1 MSKTR
6 RRARRQTLLVGLA
19 VTAAVVVVHALG
31 GWDWL
36 ELKTLDLRFL
46 YANSITASD
55 ALALIDI
62 DDESLTL
69 VRRWP
74 WPRDIQ
80 AGLIEIL
87 REAGLRRL
95 LYDIELSEPEFVRTV
110 EPPHADILAGP
121 EQLGV
126 AAGDLATAYPD
137 HELRLAIA
145 DAAPVYLAFH
155 YLSTPAGEPIPDSLP
170 FQGEVGGGSK
180 ASSGDSPDPPVV
192 PPGRGDGEEG
202 EPPGESR
209 LGRSLA
215 LPQRRVADSL
225 TVRVQRWFGEHPEVW
240 YAPPPAQFARVFSE
254 VAGGNPALYE
264 SAAQALRAALNMAAT
279 TCSSLVPAGAVEAIA
294 PAVPALAP
302 VYFLHARAA
311 ARCGFVVFEPDR
323 DGVMRRTPLL
333 VRYGDVVL
341 PQLAFAVAFDELRLG
356 RGDVQSRPGRMTC
369 RVPGRERPLTVQL
382 DRHGRALVPWVPQ
395 RGWHEQFGPHVPMGG
410 VWQVYDRRLKVRQNQ
425 ELIRDTLGDLLAAAP
440 TADDRDLPDAGPQFD
455 VEPWRAY
462 QNDLRRRLELDGE
475 LRLARYRDDGD
486 AARQIGEWIRQYDEL
501 LKEEEATVRALL
513 AQEHGPAT
521 TPADPPAADR
531 PRDAGFGGSA
541 LQGSPGVSPATRSTD
556 TLRRAF
562 AANDAYQ
569 REIDDLMAR
578 LRQRVAGKIGLIGY
592 TATALADMTPI
603 PTSPRAPGVI
613 AHANLLSGLLTGQTV
628 RWSPAW
634 LNVLLTVGAGLLATL
649 VSARW
654 RPRPA
659 ALLLLAG
666 VVAYAAMAGWLA
678 FYVWIVWIALVPVLA
693 AVTLGF
699 FAILLFRYVF
709 LERESRQIA
718 TALSQYTSATLAR
731 QMAENAELCRRA
743 EVREVTAMFTDLA
756 GFTTL
761 SERIG
766 ATRTQHV
773 LNVVLGRLSEVVL
786 HHEGMINK
794 FIGDGVFAFW
804 NPVIYPQADHARRA
818 CAAALD
824 IQEALRQLVAE
835 QWQAGGDEAFS
846 GLWLRIGLATGN
858 AVVGPCGSEQKYDY
872 TCIGDS
878 VNVASRLESAN
889 KFYGTRI
896 LVSGATCDQAGAGFV
911 VRPLGGVQ
919 VKGKTQAVPI
929 YELLGRV
936 GEIEE
941 AALRY
946 AERFGA
952 AVAAFQQRRW
962 ETALA
967 GFEACTTDR
976 PDDSAA
982 LHYLAATRG
991 YLATPPAEDWTGALE
1006 LTEK

>member
-6 RRARRQTLLVGLA
+6 RRAQRQTLLVGLA
-19 VTAAVVVVHALG
+19 VTAAVAVVYALG
-31 GWDWL
+31 GLDWL
-36 ELKTLDLRFL
+36 ELKTLNLRFL
-46 YANSITASD
+46 YANSITESD

-62 DDESLTL
+62 DDESLVL

-80 AGLIEIL
+80 AGLIAIL
-87 REAGLRRL
+87 HEAGLRRL

-110 EPPHADILAGP
+110 QPPHADILTGP
-121 EQLGV
+121 EQLG
-126 AAGDLATAYPD
+126 AAAEDLATAYPD

-155 YLSTPAGEPIPDSLP
+155 YLSTQAGGPIPNSPPFQVATGDSLWR
-170 FQGEVGGGSK
+170 GGVGGGSK
-180 ASSGDSPDPPVV
+180 GSFGDRPAPPVV

-202 EPPGESR
+202 EPPDEPR

-215 LPQRRVADSL
+215 LPERQAADSL
-225 TVRVQRWFGEHPEVW
+225 TARVQRWFEKHPEAW
-240 YAPPPAQFARVFSE
+240 YAPPPAQFERVFTE
-254 VAGGNPALYE
+254 VAGGAPALYE
-264 SAAQALRAALNMAAT
+264 DAAQALRAALNMAAT
-279 TCSSLVPAGAVEAIA
+279 TRGPLVPAHAVEAIA

-302 VYFLHARAA
+302 VYFPHARAA

-333 VRYGDVVL
+333 VRYCDAVL

-356 RGDVQSRPGRMTC
+356 RGDVQSRPGRMTL
-369 RVPGRERPLTVQL
+369 RVPGRERPLAVQL
-382 DRHGRALVPWVPQ
+382 DRQGRALVPWVPH
-395 RGWHEQFGPHVPMGG
+395 RRWSEQFGPHVPMGA
-410 VWQVYDRRLKVRQNQ
+410 VWQIYDRRLKVRQNQ
-425 ELIRDTLGDLLAAAP
+425 ELIRDTLAALLGAASD
-440 TADDRDLPDAGPQFD
+440 ADQRDVPDAGPPFD

-462 QNDLRRRLELDGE
+462 RDDLRRRLELDGE
-475 LRLARYRDDGD
+475 LRLARYRDDSD
-486 AARQIGEWIRQYDEL
+486 AARQIGEWIKQYDEL
-501 LKEEEATVRALL
+501 LKQEEPAVRA
-513 AQEHGPAT
+513 
-521 TPADPPAADR
+521 
-531 PRDAGFGGSA
+531 A
-541 LQGSPGVSPATRSTD
+541 LQGSAGVSPASVSPAAASMD

-569 REIDDLMAR
+569 REIDELLTR

-613 AHANLLSGLLTGQTV
+613 AHANLLNGLLTGQTV
-628 RWSPAW
+628 RWSPSW

-659 ALLLLAG
+659 ALLLLA
-666 VVAYAAMAGWLA
+666 VSIAYAALAGWLA
-678 FYVWIVWIALVPVLA
+678 FHVWILWIALVPIIA
-693 AVTLGF
+693 AVTLCF

-804 NPVIYPQADHARRA
+804 NPVIYPQPDHARRA

-824 IQEALRQLVAE
+824 IQVALGLLIAE
-835 QWQAGGDEAFS
+835 QWQGRGDEAFS
-846 GLWLRIGLATGN
+846 GLRLRIGLATGN

-896 LVSGATCDQAGAGFV
+896 LVSGATYDQAGTGFV

-929 YELLGRV
+929 YELLGHA
-936 GEIEE
+936 GEIDEGT
-941 AALRY
+941 LGY
-946 AERFGA
+946 AERFGV
-952 AVAAFQQRRW
+952 AVAAFQRRQW
-962 ETALA
+962 EKALA
-967 GFEACTTDR
+967 AFEACATDR
-976 PDDSAA
+976 PDDLAA
-982 LHYLAATRG
+982 THYLAATRVF
-991 YLATPPAEDWTGALE
+991 LASPPPEDWTGALE

>member
-1 MSKTR
+1 MSKSR
-6 RRARRQTLLVGLA
+6 RRAQRQTLLVGLA
-19 VTAAVVVVHALG
+19 VTAAVVLVHALG
-31 GWDWL
+31 GLDWL

-46 YANSITASD
+46 YANSITESD

-62 DDESLTL
+62 DDESLML

-87 REAGLRRL
+87 HEAGLRRL

-121 EQLGV
+121 EQLGM
-126 AAGDLATAYPD
+126 AAEDLATAYPD

-155 YLSTPAGEPIPDSLP
+155 YESAPAGVAALVPAPNGHSGP
-170 FQGEVGGGSK
+170 GS
-180 ASSGDSPDPPVV
+180 A
-192 PPGRGDGEEG
+192 RREG
-202 EPPGESR
+202 EPPGEPR

-215 LPQRRVADSL
+215 HPQRQAADSL
-225 TVRVQRWFGEHPEVW
+225 TARVQRWFGEHPEAW
-240 YAPPPAQFARVFSE
+240 YAPPPAQFERVFTE
-254 VAGGNPALYE
+254 VAGGDPVLYE
-264 SAAQALRAALNMAAT
+264 DAAQALRAALNMSAT
-279 TCSSLVPAGAVEAIA
+279 TRSSLVPAHAVEAIA

-302 VYFLHARAA
+302 VYFPHARAA

-333 VRYGDVVL
+333 VRYQDVVL
-341 PQLAFAVAFDELRLG
+341 PQVAFAVAFDELRLG
-356 RGDVQSRPGRMTC
+356 RGDVQCRPGRMTL

-382 DRHGRALVPWVPQ
+382 DRHGRALVPWVPH
-395 RGWHEQFGPHVPMGG
+395 RRWSEQFGPHVPMGA

-425 ELIRDTLGDLLAAAP
+425 ELIRDTLADLLAAASV
-440 TADDRDLPDAGPQFD
+440 ADERDAPDAGTRFD
-455 VEPWRAY
+455 LEPWRAY
-462 QNDLRRRLELDGE
+462 RDDLRRRLELDGE
-475 LRLARYRDDGD
+475 LRLARYRDDSD
-486 AARQIGEWIRQYDEL
+486 TARQIGEWIKQYDEL
-501 LKEEEATVRALL
+501 LKQEEPVVRATL
-513 AQEHGPAT
+513 QESTGVLPAT
-521 TPADPPAADR
+521 GLV
-531 PRDAGFGGSA
+531 DA
-541 LQGSPGVSPATRSTD
+541 
-556 TLRRAF
+556 LRRAF
-562 AANDAYQ
+562 TANDAHQ
-569 REIDDLMAR
+569 REIDELRAR

-603 PTSPRAPGVI
+603 PTSARAPGVI
-613 AHANLLSGLLTGQTV
+613 AHANLLNGLLTGQTV
-628 RWSPAW
+628 RWSPTW
-634 LNVLLTVGAGLLATL
+634 LNVVLTVVAGWLATG

-659 ALLLLAG
+659 ALLLLA
-666 VVAYAAMAGWLA
+666 VSVAYAALAGWLA
-678 FYVWIVWIALVPVLA
+678 FYAWVLWIALVPVLA
-693 AVTLGF
+693 AVTLCF

-731 QMAENAELCRRA
+731 QMAEDAELCRRA

-773 LNVVLGRLSEVVL
+773 LNVVLGRLSDVVL

-804 NPVIYPQADHARRA
+804 NPVIYPQHDHARRA

-824 IQEALRQLVAE
+824 IQVALGLLIAE
-835 QWQAGGDEAFS
+835 QWQGRGDEAFS
-846 GLWLRIGLATGN
+846 GLRLRIGLATGN

-896 LVSGATCDQAGAGFV
+896 LVSGATYEQAGAGFA
-911 VRPLGGVQ
+911 VRSLGGVQ

-929 YELLGRV
+929 YELLGRA
-936 GEIEE
+936 GEIDEGT
-941 AALRY
+941 LRY
-946 AERFGA
+946 AKRFGA
-952 AVAAFQQRRW
+952 AVTAFQRRQW
-962 ETALA
+962 EKALA
-967 GFEACTTDR
+967 GFAACATDR
-976 PDDSAA
+976 PDDLAVT
-982 LHYLAATRG
+982 HYLAATNVF
-991 YLATPPAEDWTGALE
+991 LASPPPDDWTGALE